1 MTFNNYND
9 NNENNNN
16 NKKKQILPLNTI
28 QMNI

>member
-28 QMNI
+28 QLNI